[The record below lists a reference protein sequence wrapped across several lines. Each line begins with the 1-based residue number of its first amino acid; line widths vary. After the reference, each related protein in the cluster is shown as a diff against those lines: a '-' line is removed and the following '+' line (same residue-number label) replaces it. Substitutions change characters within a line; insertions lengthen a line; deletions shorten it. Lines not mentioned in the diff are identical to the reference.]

1 MGKELSILLYRLKT
15 SLTLESR
22 AEVMYLGPW
31 AWLAQRVCKLGYV
44 VDVGQQPRPAT
55 ACHSRFSLRQQL
67 GGPLRLLGSFRRVT
81 DWLPANS
88 DRGQRLAATQNNRVP
103 ICLLMF
109 PRADPWL
116 EQPIHPRQATSHQQQ
131 QAKAEA
137 RTGSAVVG
145 YRGVEVRSRTRS
157 SKLE

>member
-103 ICLLMF
+103 NLF
-109 PRADPWL
+109 ANVPA
-116 EQPIHPRQATSHQQQ
+116 
-131 QAKAEA
+131 
-137 RTGSAVVG
+137 G
-145 YRGVEVRSRTRS
+145 
-157 SKLE
+157 